1 MAAFSDN
8 ASDMSSLEARF
19 AKGVTLESPQY
30 KQPTGAGLEQSF
42 TACKAQS
49 VEKVVKRDYR
59 GNEGVG
65 YPLPTTLVF
74 GKFDWKPLTSGHFPK
89 TKAAAIASP
98 VDTPP
103 PYVSLFLLRPLSQQ
117 AQLYSL

>member
-1 MAAFSDN
+1 
-8 ASDMSSLEARF
+8 
-19 AKGVTLESPQY
+19 
-30 KQPTGAGLEQSF
+30 
-42 TACKAQS
+42 
-49 VEKVVKRDYR
+49 
-59 GNEGVG
+59 
-65 YPLPTTLVF
+65 VF

-117 AQLYSL
+117 AQACIRLAVQAFLRFCKL